1 MGLKEILNIK
11 EVTANKDCDKRK
23 PNMLIVWIIIAAI
36 VFLAFGSF
44 TPSEKEEPEAAERS
58 DGAAY
63 EKEQEQRL
71 ARILKKIN
79 GAGDVTV
86 YIKLDDGGETVTAKN
101 EKFSVEEEGEH
112 RTEESEI
119 NVVMSDKG
127 SDSEPYVIKEK
138 EPQVAGVLVVATGA
152 ADEAVR
158 IKIYEAV
165 KALYGMSPH
174 RIQVTY

>member
-1 MGLKEILNIK
+1 MGLKEILNIREVAASK
-11 EVTANKDCDKRK
+11 ECDKRK

-36 VFLAFGSF
+36 AFLAFGSF
-44 TPSEKEEPEAAERS
+44 TPTEKEESEIAEKS
-58 DGAAY
+58 GSAEY

-101 EKFSVEEEGEH
+101 EKSAVEEDGEH
-112 RTEESEI
+112 LTEESEI
-119 NVVMSDKG
+119 NVVMSGKG
-127 SDSEPYVIKEK
+127 SGSEPYVIKEK

>member
-1 MGLKEILNIK
+1 MGLKEILNIR
-11 EVTANKDCDKRK
+11 EVAASKDCDKRK

-36 VFLAFGSF
+36 AFLAFGSF
-44 TPSEKEEPEAAERS
+44 TPTEKEESEIAEKS
-58 DGAAY
+58 GSAEY

-101 EKFSVEEEGEH
+101 EKSAVEEDGEH

-119 NVVMSDKG
+119 NVVMSGKG
-127 SDSEPYVIKEK
+127 SGLEPYVIKEK

>member
-1 MGLKEILNIK
+1 MGLKEILNIR
-11 EVTANKDCDKRK
+11 ETTANKDCEKRK
-23 PNMLIVWIIIAAI
+23 PNMFIVWIIIAAI
-36 VFLAFGSF
+36 AFLAFGSF
-44 TPSEKEEPEAAERS
+44 TPTEKDEPEVAEKS
-58 DGAAY
+58 DSTTY
-63 EKEQEQRL
+63 EREQEQRL

-101 EKFSVEEEGEH
+101 EKSAVEEEGEH
-112 RTEESEI
+112 RTEQSEI
-119 NVVMSDKG
+119 NVVMSGKG
-127 SDSEPYVIKEK
+127 SESEPYVIKEK

-158 IKIYEAV
+158 IPIYEAV
-165 KALYGMSPH
+165 KALYGTSPH